1 MGNLT
6 THFDSTEFKCPCCGV
21 AKINKDFV
29 ERLEQLHK
37 KMNAKAIV
45 ISSGYRCAK
54 HSLAVG
60 GYANDAHVLGFAAD
74 LIVYKQD
81 GSPYTSKTVAYYAE
95 QIGFGGI
102 GLIDENYIHLDD
114 RDRNQYANN
123 HWFGNEAT
131 GQTYTTFQN
140 MTVEPIQGT
149 AETNHKIKLIID
161 GVTVFERSY

>member
-6 THFDSTEFKCPCCGV
+6 KHFDSTEFKCPCCGV
-21 AKINKDFV
+21 VNINQDFV
-29 ERLEQLHK
+29 ERLEQLHQK
-37 KMNAKAIV
+37 LNAKAIV

-54 HSLAVG
+54 HSVAVG

-74 LIVYKQD
+74 LIAYKQD
-81 GSPYTSKTVAYYAE
+81 GSPYTSRTVAYYAE

-114 RDRNQYANN
+114 RDRNKYANN

-131 GQTYTTFQN
+131 GQSYTTFQD
-140 MTVEPIQGT
+140 MTIEPIQGSAT
-149 AETNHKIKLIID
+149 TNHKIKLYLDDTLIY
-161 GVTVFERSY
+161 ERMI